1 MWVGLSLA
9 IGTLVSEDA
18 STVAAG
24 LLVASQAIAPAT
36 AIAWVCFGIW
46 VGDLVL
52 FVIGRG
58 ARRARPLARWID
70 RRWRPDQLATAAAR
84 VNRGAPAAIFVG
96 RFMPGTRLPLYVACG
111 ALAVRPGVFAA
122 TTLAASA
129 IWSTVIVLGVAGMGA
144 WW

>member
-1 MWVGLSLA
+1 MWLGLSLA

-24 LLVASQAIAPAT
+24 LLVGSKAMAPVT
-36 AIAWVCFGIW
+36 AVGWVCFGIW
-46 VGDLVL
+46 LGDIGL

-58 ARRARPLARWID
+58 ARRARPLAQWID
-70 RRWRPDQLATAAAR
+70 RRWRPDQIAAAAAR
-84 VNRGAPAAIFVG
+84 VNRGAPAAIFAS

-111 ALAVRPGVFAA
+111 VLAVRPSVFAA

-129 IWSTVIVLGVAGMGA
+129 IWSTVIVLGVAEMGA